1 MIIGVD
7 VRSLMEGR
15 HSGVEEYA
23 IKIIRA
29 MMKQAPNNQ
38 WILFYNSW
46 RKIKLPDFGSDVKV
60 AGFRYP
66 NKLLNLWQYVIKR
79 PRWDKMIQRK
89 AGLKP
94 AVIFVPNARLMPLV
108 DTPYVVTAHDLTYEI
123 FPEFYSWRRRFWHKL
138 MRPKKLL
145 KNAVSVI
152 AVSQATKDDLVR
164 LYKVESDKVTVI
176 YSGVSGEMNERLPDK
191 TTGHLKQPPEER
203 LRQTSQRD
211 GWPDKYILYLGTLE
225 PRKNIVSIIEAFS
238 AIAPDIPHHL
248 VIAGESGWLGSNIK
262 RAVIKSNARAKIH
275 QIGHVTEEEKKFLYQ
290 GAELFI
296 YPSFYEGFGFPPLE
310 ALLAGTPVI
319 TSNNSSLPEVAGDF
333 ATMINPYDVAELAQV
348 MKEQLRDRP
357 PVSEKIINDIKRRF
371 SWDEAAK
378 QTLAVLQ
385 MAAGEKLR

>member
-1 MIIGVD
+1 MIVGVD

-29 MMKQAPNNQ
+29 MIKQAPNNQ
-38 WILFYNSW
+38 WILFYNAW
-46 RKIKLPDFGSDVKV
+46 RKIKLPDFGPDVQV

-66 NKLLNLWQYVIKR
+66 NKLLNLVQYIIR
-79 PRWDKMIQRK
+79 WPCWDKMIQRK
-89 AGLKP
+89 TGLKP

-108 DTPYVVTAHDLTYEI
+108 DTPYVVTAHDLSYEM

-145 KNAVSVI
+145 KNAVRVI

-164 LYKVESDKVTVI
+164 LYKVESDKVTVV
-176 YSGVSGEMNERLPDK
+176 YSGVGGEMSERLSDR
-191 TTGHLKQPPEER
+191 TTGHQKLPLHGR
-203 LRQTSQRD
+203 LEDTNQSDR
-211 GWPDKYILYLGTLE
+211 WPDRYILYLGTLE

-238 AIAPDIPHHL
+238 AIAPDVPHHL
-248 VIAGESGWLGSNIK
+248 VIAGESGWLESNIK
-262 RAVIKSNARAKIH
+262 RAVIKSSARAKIH
-275 QIGHVTEEEKKFLYQ
+275 QIGHVTEEEKKLLYQ

-319 TSNNSSLPEVAGDF
+319 TSYNSSLPEVAGDY
-333 ATMINPYDVAELAQV
+333 ATMVNPYDVAELAQV
-348 MKEQLRDRP
+348 MMEQLRDKPKVEER
-357 PVSEKIINDIKRRF
+357 IINEIKQRF
-371 SWDEAAK
+371 SWNAAAK
-378 QTLAVLQ
+378 QTLAVLHE
-385 MAAGEKLR
+385 AAGEEMR